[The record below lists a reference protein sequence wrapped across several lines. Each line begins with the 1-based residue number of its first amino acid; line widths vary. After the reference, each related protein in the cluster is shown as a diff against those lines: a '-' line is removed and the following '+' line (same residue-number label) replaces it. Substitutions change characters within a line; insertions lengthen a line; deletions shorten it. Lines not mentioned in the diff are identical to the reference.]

1 MFNTLETTWDQSVRR
16 GWSALASFGF
26 EALALSLLLLV
37 PMFTIQKPSAWV
49 SMLQRPVELPTLPV
63 SPPEQ
68 IVRGPVRVGSISNEQ
83 GHILIAPPNIPIHPQ
98 YINDATDGPIAP
110 PDWKNV
116 VVRPGGGG
124 GDTAFYNLGGRI
136 PVVIPD
142 HAATKP
148 LPVSH
153 WAEGNLVYRVAPVY
167 SKIAIQARIQ
177 GSVKLRAIISKTGT
191 IEDLNALSGPPM
203 LIQSA
208 IDAVRQWRYR
218 PYMLNGEPIAVD
230 TEITVNFILDGSQ

>member
-1 MFNTLETTWDQSVRR
+1 
-16 GWSALASFGF
+16 
-26 EALALSLLLLV
+26 
-37 PMFTIQKPSAWV
+37 
-49 SMLQRPVELPTLPV
+49 MLQRPVELPTLTV

-68 IVRGPVRVGSISNEQ
+68 IVRGPVRVGSISNMQ
-83 GHILIAPPNIPIHPQ
+83 GDILIAPPSIPIHTQ

-116 VVRPGGGG
+116 VVRPRGAG
-124 GDTAFYNLGGRI
+124 GDSAFYDLGGRI

-148 LPVSH
+148 LPISH
-153 WAEGNLVYRVAPVY
+153 WAEGNVVHRVPPVY
-167 SKIAIQARIQ
+167 PKIAIQARIH
-177 GSVKLRAIISKTGT
+177 GSVKLRAIISKEGT
-191 IEDLNALSGPPM
+191 IENLSVLSGPPM

-208 IDAVRQWRYR
+208 LDAVRQWRYR

-230 TEITVNFILDGSQ
+230 TEVTVNFILEGSQ